1 MSDSVEPRWDLL
13 PHEPEQFFELPE
25 EFDRKDLKRK
35 YNALLRQFKPEKHP
49 EEFQRIRAAFEQL
62 DNQLRYGE
70 QRSGRGTSGPSSF
83 DWSAPQEKPVRPE
96 PQSSTTGDREE
107 APPRPIKP
115 PEKSPIERLQERLQ
129 AATPAEVYQQ
139 LEEEPSKTPFDFFS
153 LAILSDIAQP
163 DASQT
168 FLKWLLR
175 GLIKHPNDPGLSRLL
190 STFLHSDIPL
200 GQVPTIVQAVA
211 KAIPNDRFYSLTEPL
226 WDRLLQARPFEQVAG
241 LLAECEGVLRDHRLD
256 GKLAFYVHILRRAL
270 WLADD
275 AWINAAFTMLDEH
288 AAELAGALEYDFEFL
303 MFLRT
308 YREERKTFLNGTVG
322 REMIDSAMRDYCLKS
337 DYEADRAVLECQL
350 ELATDPASLRQAF
363 PNTDASFPAW
373 WTLWNWITAD
383 VADRM
388 AENDSE
394 VDPETLFQQLRK
406 VLRRCEQMT
415 DKSLLRW
422 CWQSLGFIYLG
433 TIASLVFFL
442 GGSAVFLSYW
452 LLKWLVLIPF
462 GVTTGSTAHSILVMS
477 VTVGAFFGEV
487 YLQAK
492 YLHDRTAHRLRRW
505 LATKFGRRCYQR
517 QWRSLTEQHL
527 RLTHQPF
534 RLLIQQLAVEH
545 DDISH
550 VYTSWIHAHASSDY
564 GLACLAM
571 AQRFLR

>member
-115 PEKSPIERLQERLQ
+115 REKSPIERLQERLQ

-190 STFLHSDIPL
+190 STFLHSDIPI

-288 AAELAGALEYDFEFL
+288 ATELAGALEYDFEFL

-308 YREERKTFLNGTVG
+308 YREERKTFLNGTAG
-322 REMIDSAMRDYCLKS
+322 RELIDRAMRDYCLKS

-388 AENDSE
+388 AEDESE

-415 DKSLLRW
+415 DKSW
-422 CWQSLGFIYLG
+422 IGWGWGTLGWIYLG
-433 TIASLVFFL
+433 TISVGLLTVFVIGAL
-442 GGSAVFLSYW
+442 PW
-452 LLKWLVLIPF
+452 LLFQIFRSSAASPSSPSMALVW
-462 GVTTGSTAHSILVMS
+462 GVALPICLCVVSFRFI
-477 VTVGAFFGEV
+477 
-487 YLQAK
+487 K
-492 YLHDRTAHRLRRW
+492 DRVAHRLRRW
-505 LATKFGRRCYQR
+505 LATRLGGRSYQR
-517 QWRSLTEQHL
+517 QWRTLIEQHL
-527 RLTHQPF
+527 SLTHQPF

>member
-70 QRSGRGTSGPSSF
+70 KRSARGTSGPSNF
-83 DWSAPQEKPVRPE
+83 DWSAPQDVPTRPE
-96 PQSSTTGDREE
+96 SQSSTAGDREE
-107 APPRPIKP
+107 APSRPIKP
-115 PEKSPIERLQERLQ
+115 REKSPIERLQERLQ

-163 DASQT
+163 DASQP

-175 GLIKHPNDPGLSRLL
+175 GLLKHPGDPGLMRLL

-200 GQVPTIVQAVA
+200 GQIPTIVQAVA

-241 LLAECEGVLRDHRLD
+241 LLTECEGLLRDHRLD

-275 AWINAAFTMLDEH
+275 AWTNATFTMLEEH

-308 YREERKTFLNGTVG
+308 YREERKTFLNGTAG
-322 REMIDSAMRDYCLKS
+322 RELIDRAMRDYCLKS

-415 DKSLLRW
+415 DKSW
-422 CWQSLGFIYLG
+422 LGGGWGTLGWIYLG
-433 TIASLVFFL
+433 TISLGLMTVFVIGAL
-442 GGSAVFLSYW
+442 PW
-452 LLKWLVLIPF
+452 LLFQIF
-462 GVTTGSTAHSILVMS
+462 RSSTASPSSSSMALVWGVAIPICLCAVS
-477 VTVGAFFGEV
+477 LRFIR
-487 YLQAK
+487 
-492 YLHDRTAHRLRRW
+492 DRLAHRLRRW
-505 LATKFGRRCYQR
+505 LATRLGRRCYQR
-517 QWRSLTEQHL
+517 QWRTLIEQHL

-534 RLLIQQLAVEH
+534 HLLIQQLAVEH
-545 DDISH
+545 NDISQ

-564 GLACLAM
+564 ALASLAM